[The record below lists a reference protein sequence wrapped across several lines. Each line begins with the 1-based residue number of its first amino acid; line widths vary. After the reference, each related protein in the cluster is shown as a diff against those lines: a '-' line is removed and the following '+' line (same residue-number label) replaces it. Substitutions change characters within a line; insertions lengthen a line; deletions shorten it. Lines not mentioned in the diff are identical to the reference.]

1 MTSIQN
7 TPTAETMYSSF
18 PELEDSEMMKGAPTL
33 LALLMAQ
40 AHLIG
45 CSQQTVFPGND
56 LNFLHLATTPLIY
69 GQYTNVVYPLRLQ
82 NPGDVPQ
89 LNPQGTPA
97 ENEII
102 RTQWAHT
109 RRLFDMENNMDSAL
123 KRRFLEMVPR
133 EYKEDDAA
141 NRIRAPNASFLQ
153 LFERY
158 VVNYGRSDESDR
170 EANLQRMKGPWDIQ
184 DGIMALIN
192 RTELGVRYAALC
204 GVAHV
209 INDQTARDIAL
220 LVIRRIPLLN
230 DDYAAW
236 TTEVNPTWP
245 TFKSWWKRRFLLPK
259 FTDAGRLGYGMAGTE
274 TPAGDNTAD
283 AAFEDSI
290 NNFAQAHAASQ
301 QAMANHSTLIAQLQ
315 QQAAECGFT
324 TPAEC

>member
-45 CSQQTVFPGND
+45 CSQCTVFPGND

-69 GQYTNVVYPLRLQ
+69 GQYTNVAYPLRLQ

-123 KRRFLEMVPR
+123 KRRFLDMVPR

-158 VVNYGRSDESDR
+158 VTNYGRSDESDR
-170 EANLQRMKGPWDIQ
+170 EANLVRMKGP
-184 DGIMALIN
+184 
-192 RTELGVRYAALC
+192 
-204 GVAHV
+204 
-209 INDQTARDIAL
+209 
-220 LVIRRIPLLN
+220 
-230 DDYAAW
+230 
-236 TTEVNPTWP
+236 
-245 TFKSWWKRRFLLPK
+245 
-259 FTDAGRLGYGMAGTE
+259 
-274 TPAGDNTAD
+274 
-283 AAFEDSI
+283 
-290 NNFAQAHAASQ
+290 
-301 QAMANHSTLIAQLQ
+301 
-315 QQAAECGFT
+315 
-324 TPAEC
+324 